1 MAWSQ
6 HGDLRLTD
14 SKQEQK
20 ETCEMKAGVG
30 ILGLLLA
37 LLVVGLLA
45 KKQLGGV
52 LGTAPGSPAG
62 VSGPAG
68 TPQQQSQQ
76 LQEQIKK
83 SVEDAMQQKR
93 PESPDE

>member
-1 MAWSQ
+1 
-6 HGDLRLTD
+6 
-14 SKQEQK
+14 
-20 ETCEMKAGVG
+20 MKAGMG

-45 KKQLGGV
+45 KKQLGAV
-52 LGTAPGSPAG
+52 SVTAPGTAAG
-62 VSGPAG
+62 ISVPVG

-76 LQEQIKK
+76 IQDQVKK

-93 PESPDE
+93 PESPDQ

>member
-1 MAWSQ
+1 M
-6 HGDLRLTD
+6 R
-14 SKQEQK
+14 
-20 ETCEMKAGVG
+20 AGMG

-37 LLVVGLLA
+37 LVVVGLLA

-52 LGTAPGSPAG
+52 AVTVPGTPAG
-62 VSGPAG
+62 ISVPAG

-76 LQEQIKK
+76 LQDQVKK

-93 PESPDE
+93 PESPDQ

>member
-1 MAWSQ
+1 MQ
-6 HGDLRLTD
+6 D
-14 SKQEQK
+14 QK
-20 ETCEMKAGVG
+20 DVEMKAGMG

-52 LGTAPGSPAG
+52 AVTAPGNPAG
-62 VSGPAG
+62 VSVPAG

-76 LQEQIKK
+76 LQDQVKK
-83 SVEDAMQQKR
+83 SVNEAMQQKR
-93 PESPDE
+93 PESPDQD

>member
-1 MAWSQ
+1 M
-6 HGDLRLTD
+6 R
-14 SKQEQK
+14 
-20 ETCEMKAGVG
+20 AGVG

-52 LGTAPGSPAG
+52 AGTGMAPATQAG
-62 VSGPAG
+62 VSVPVG

-76 LQEQIKK
+76 LQDQVKK
-83 SVEDAMQQKR
+83 SVEEAMQQKR
-93 PESPDE
+93 PESPDQ

>member
-1 MAWSQ
+1 M
-6 HGDLRLTD
+6 R
-14 SKQEQK
+14 
-20 ETCEMKAGVG
+20 AGVS

-52 LGTAPGSPAG
+52 SVPPPASQVGVFAP
-62 VSGPAG
+62 VG

-76 LQEQIKK
+76 LQDQVRK
-83 SVEDAMQQKR
+83 SVEEAMQQKR
-93 PESPDE
+93 PESPDQ

>member
-6 HGDLRLTD
+6 HGYVRLTD
-14 SKQEQK
+14 SMQDQK
-20 ETCEMKAGVG
+20 EKCEMKAGMG

-45 KKQLGGV
+45 KKQLGAV
-52 LGTAPGSPAG
+52 SVTAPGNPAG
-62 VSGPAG
+62 ISVPAG

-76 LQEQIKK
+76 IQDQIKK